1 MELFPSVEWFRRLAE
16 RMDSK
21 KYRRLGPVNLTLI
34 VKIDFDHRSERY
46 CLAFEGY
53 RCTSVR
59 RLAES
64 EAVDG
69 RYPVILEGD
78 YAAWKEMVENVRQH
92 GRADLSHSLNS
103 LTLRD
108 RPFRLAPASQGG
120 QLDVDRFYRYIATLQ
135 ELFDEAGTVETRLAV
150 PIPSGGATL
159 RQIEREVI
167 VNTLAATKGNQS
179 EAARLLGLGEST
191 LRYRLRKLGIVP
203 FRNHARRPRAE
214 EDARLP
220 GRAQE
225 PDSAAPPDCDP
236 RTLSGTHLPAHDH
249 GSPPRPSR
257 GVTGS
262 RSSARSSR
270 SGDDHTSPGTLPRRR
285 RPGRPPCRGP

>member
-53 RCTSVR
+53 RC
-59 RLAES
+59 
-64 EAVDG
+64 
-69 RYPVILEGD
+69 
-78 YAAWKEMVENVRQH
+78 
-92 GRADLSHSLNS
+92 
-103 LTLRD
+103 
-108 RPFRLAPASQGG
+108 
-120 QLDVDRFYRYIATLQ
+120 
-135 ELFDEAGTVETRLAV
+135 
-150 PIPSGGATL
+150 ATL

-203 FRNHARRPRAE
+203 FRRHARRPRAE
-214 EDARLP
+214 E
-220 GRAQE
+220 GC
-225 PDSAAPPDCDP
+225 S
-236 RTLSGTHLPAHDH
+236 
-249 GSPPRPSR
+249 SP
-257 GVTGS
+257 
-262 RSSARSSR
+262 
-270 SGDDHTSPGTLPRRR
+270 SPGARTR
-285 RPGRPPCRGP
+285 